1 MTFVLF
7 CMIKNDVVVHPG
19 QLTGNVRDLIDLLTS
34 LFKSRFQWIDM
45 ITFFKPEGMTLPAL

>member
-1 MTFVLF
+1 
-7 CMIKNDVVVHPG
+7 MIKNDVVVHPG